1 MQYRRSSDSRPSADP
16 HDRFNEV
23 VMRRRC
29 PGDVVAEVIYVIKL
43 GEFAE
48 RESKLNRFVAYDTSK
63 LGG

>member
-29 PGDVVAEVIYVIKL
+29 PGDVVAEVLYVIKL
-43 GEFAE
+43 GEVAE
-48 RESKLNRFVAYDTSK
+48 RESN
-63 LGG
+63 